1 MMRGSRQDARGRRHT
16 RVRKHIN
23 GTGERPRLAV
33 FRSNKYIYAQV
44 IDDVERRT
52 LAAAS
57 SQEADLRSDNL
68 NLAAAAKVGETVAAA
83 KDGTSP
89 EFLIQRREAD
99 AANDP
104 MAHAIFH
111 VSDLAATLAAAKA
124 AGATT
129 EGDVVTVPIGG
140 MPVKIATVV
149 DPDGNVLELM
159 ELPNGADHLPHP

>member
-44 IDDVERRT
+44 IDDVEGRT

-68 NLAAAAKVGETVAAA
+68 NLAAAAKVGEAIAPRA
-83 KDGTSP
+83 KEAGVSSVVFDRGGYK
-89 EFLIQRREAD
+89 FHGKVKALAD
-99 AANDP
+99 AARE
-104 MAHAIFH
+104 
-111 VSDLAATLAAAKA
+111 
-124 AGATT
+124 AG
-129 EGDVVTVPIGG
+129 
-140 MPVKIATVV
+140 
-149 DPDGNVLELM
+149 LEF
-159 ELPNGADHLPHP
+159 